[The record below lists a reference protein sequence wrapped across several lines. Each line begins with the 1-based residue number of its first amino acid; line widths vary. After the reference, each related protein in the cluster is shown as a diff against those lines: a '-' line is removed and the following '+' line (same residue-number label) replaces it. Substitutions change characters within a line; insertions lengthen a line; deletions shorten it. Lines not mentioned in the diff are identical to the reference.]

1 MKRTLPIMLAVAT
14 ALTVAAVAG
23 CTAAPPVS
31 VAPGGTTGNPAA
43 GGGPGAT
50 RIAPGLY
57 DMPDGTVQA
66 VGTLAWRDLEGGFW
80 AVVGGAGGSSDTVLA
95 VLTGAGKDDP
105 AYSALAGQP
114 VMVVGTR
121 VEGASVRMAGPE
133 IQVKSI
139 EAFTDVN
146 GPAQ

>member
-1 MKRTLPIMLAVAT
+1 MKRTLPIALAVAA
-14 ALTVAAVAG
+14 ALTAVAIAG
-23 CTAAPPVS
+23 CTTPPS
-31 VAPGGTTGNPAA
+31 TVAPGGSTGNPAA
-43 GGGPGAT
+43 GGGPSGAT

-95 VLTGAGKDDP
+95 VLAGSGKDDP
-105 AYSALAGQP
+105 AYTALAGQP
-114 VMVVGTR
+114 VLVVGTR
-121 VEGASVRMAGPE
+121 VEGVSVRMAGPE
-133 IQVKSI
+133 IKVTSI
-139 EAFTDVN
+139 KAFTDVN